1 MARRTVAFWILFAI
15 TAALYIVMIAW
26 SLPEVS
32 KAAGGLA
39 PFDIRPHGYSLEEA
53 KAFVAALSPD
63 GKAFYLDVQERLDLF
78 YPALLSATLFFAIY
92 LLVPAGWGAWRWVLA
107 LAAIPSAVF
116 DYLENHAVAAMLGL
130 GADALTPRYR
140 RDGRPLDRAQG
151 RIQRARHGDRP
162 DSPVNL
168 GVDQTGGTTRFA
180 RLTGRRI
187 TPS

>member
-1 MARRTVAFWILFAI
+1 MSRRTVAFWILFAI

-39 PFDIRPHGYSLEEA
+39 PFDIRPHGYSFEEA

-130 GADALTPRYR
+130 GADALTP
-140 RDGRPLDRAQG
+140 DIVATADRWTELKGAFSALAMVIVLILLLIWAWTRVAAWRG
-151 RIQRARHGDRP
+151 SRA
-162 DSPVNL
+162 
-168 GVDQTGGTTRFA
+168 
-180 RLTGRRI
+180 
-187 TPS
+187 